1 MPSQLS
7 NLTNAY
13 LKTLIAERGFS
24 CAGLLTREELLAR
37 AEEAVAAPDM
47 APLASSI
54 IEIQAEFMHRGAEP
68 GRRASPLLSSFAKL
82 AERRTVYVPCH
93 HSFSHPPKPERDG
106 DY

>member
-47 APLASSI
+47 APLASSS
-54 IEIQAEFMHRGAEP
+54 EDSEA
-68 GRRASPLLSSFAKL
+68 ASM
-82 AERRTVYVPCH
+82 
-93 HSFSHPPKPERDG
+93 
-106 DY
+106 